1 MSNHLHKL
9 KDLQKRF
16 NEQYKDMTDEQKKG
30 FTNSILTGAI
40 KREEANILAE
50 EILKGTNERV
60 EPMTPAGTDKFK
72 HCNHHHE
79 LTDQHEV
86 VDFGDGEF
94 VANKKAIPL
103 LKALADLGIR
113 TRTHHVDD
121 RGGFFS
127 ILVDKPVQ
135 EVSIRQVNELASSRT
150 KYNGMTEVLFSF
162 YYREEEQWTNKRRRK
177 QRKVKR

>member
-16 NEQYKDMTDEQKKG
+16 NEQYNDMTDEKKKE
-30 FTNSILTGAI
+30 FTNLILTGAI
-40 KREEANILAE
+40 KREEANNLAE
-50 EILKGTNERV
+50 EILEDIQGGKEDGGANKRV
-60 EPMTPAGTDKFK
+60 ELMTPAGTDEFK

-121 RGGFFS
+121 EGGFFS

-135 EVSIRQVNELASSRT
+135 EVSIRQVNELSSSRT
-150 KYNGMTEVLFSF
+150 KYNGVTEVLVSF
-162 YYREEEQWTNKRRRK
+162 YYKKGENNA
-177 QRKVKR
+177 